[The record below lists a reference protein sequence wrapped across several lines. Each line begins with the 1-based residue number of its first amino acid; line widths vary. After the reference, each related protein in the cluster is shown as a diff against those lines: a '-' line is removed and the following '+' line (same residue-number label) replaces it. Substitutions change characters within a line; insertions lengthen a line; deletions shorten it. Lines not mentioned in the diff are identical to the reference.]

1 MEENHDHCDH
11 DHCDHDH
18 EHDHDHENEHKPKT
32 LYKWLFSIIF
42 IPLCLLL
49 TSHYTSS
56 QLSIAGSSY
65 LGYDMYKEAIKQY
78 KKSLFFNKKN
88 IDSGNWLAF
97 CYNQIDD
104 HESAITQYSKV
115 IEIDPS
121 NRKALQ
127 SLGLLLGLEGKCQQA
142 IEPLEKL
149 RSLGPTGY
157 SEAEGIDFYISGL
170 RILATCYEKM
180 GEMKKARDILIEVVK
195 DDPKDKYSKAKL
207 KDLESKLR

>member
-11 DHCDHDH
+11 DH
-18 EHDHDHENEHKPKT
+18 EHDHENEHKPKT

-42 IPLCLLL
+42 IPLCLILI
-49 TSHYTSS
+49 SHYTSS

-78 KKSLFFNKKN
+78 KKSLFFNKNN
-88 IDSGNWLAF
+88 IEAGNWLAY
-97 CYNQIDD
+97 CYNQIED

-121 NRKALQ
+121 NRKALH

-142 IEPLEKL
+142 IKPLEQL
-149 RSLGPTGY
+149 RSLGPITDG
-157 SEAEGIDFYISGL
+157 SETQEINFYTSGL
-170 RILATCYEKM
+170 KILATCYERM
-180 GEMKKARDILIEVVK
+180 GEVKKARDVLTEVVK
-195 DDPKDKYSKAKL
+195 YDTKDKNSRAKL

>member
-11 DHCDHDH
+11 DHDH
-18 EHDHDHENEHKPKT
+18 EHDHHHENEPKT

-49 TSHYTSS
+49 ISHYTSN
-56 QLSIAGSSY
+56 QLSIAGSAY
-65 LGYDMYKEAIKQY
+65 LGYDMYKEAVKQY

-88 IDSGNWLAF
+88 IEAGNWLAY
-97 CYNQIDD
+97 CYNQIGDR
-104 HESAITQYSKV
+104 ESAITQYSKV

-121 NRKALQ
+121 NRKALH

-142 IEPLEKL
+142 IKPLEQL
-149 RSLGPTGY
+149 RSLGPITDD
-157 SEAEGIDFYISGL
+157 SEAQGINFYISGL
-170 RILATCYEKM
+170 QILATCYERM
-180 GEMKKARDILIEVVK
+180 GEMKKARDMLIEVVK
-195 DDPKDKYSKAKL
+195 YDTKDKNSKAKL